1 MPPKSLSFLL
11 LSSLFFMSCQ
21 SQQTPIANNKTSDS
35 GYTYKMATMD
45 GIGKFYKG
53 REISHVMGAAGS
65 DWLER
70 DERNEEEN
78 TQLVI
83 EKIQIPVD
91 ATIADIGA
99 GTGYYAFKLAPKVP
113 KGKVY
118 AVEIQDEMIRLLNK
132 KKRFVKD
139 SVIKVIKGTVQSPN
153 LPANSVDLA
162 IMVDVYH
169 ELEFPQ
175 EMLLAIRK
183 TLKPNGKILLIE
195 YRGEDLTVPIKEL
208 HKTTV
213 AQLNKEFEV
222 NGFKLYY
229 RGDFLPIQHYLLYEK
244 VDG

>member
-1 MPPKSLSFLL
+1 
-11 LSSLFFMSCQ
+11 MSCQ

-91 ATIADIGA
+91 GTIADIGA
-99 GTGYYAFKLAPKVP
+99 GTGYYTFKLAPKVP

-132 KKRFVKD
+132 KKRSVKD

-195 YRGEDLTVPIKEL
+195 YRGEDPTVPIKEL